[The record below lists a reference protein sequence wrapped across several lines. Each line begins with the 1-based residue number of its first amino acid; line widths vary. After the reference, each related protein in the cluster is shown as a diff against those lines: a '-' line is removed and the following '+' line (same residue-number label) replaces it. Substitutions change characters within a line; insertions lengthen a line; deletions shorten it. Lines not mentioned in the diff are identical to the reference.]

1 MSYSSVKNTIPNSK
15 VPSFRNEFKFLSNMY
30 PCKVQEFSCAESY
43 FQAMK
48 CPDRANEFIGLNGY
62 ESKTLG
68 KRVKLRADWDD
79 ERISIMRSIL
89 FIKFQ
94 GELLNRL
101 KAIEGDIIERNTWN
115 DTFWGVCNG
124 KGENHLGKL
133 LMEVR
138 DTEVRP
144 FIHDLEQAKEAKKD
158 FEEDGYSIY
167 VDWINSLIYTQ
178 DGISYVGT
186 IIPVTYEVWQ
196 TL

>member
-1 MSYSSVKNTIPNSK
+1 MSYTSK
-15 VPSFRNEFKFLSNMY
+15 PMDRVPSFRDELYFLSNMF
-30 PCKVQEFSCAESY
+30 PCKVQEFSCVESY

-62 ESKTLG
+62 QAKALG
-68 KRVKLRADWDD
+68 RKVKLRADWND
-79 ERISIMRSIL
+79 ERISVMRSIL

-94 GELLNRL
+94 GELLERL
-101 KAIEGDIIERNTWN
+101 QAIEGEIVERNTWN

-124 KGENHLGKL
+124 KGKNHLGKL

-138 DTEVRP
+138 DAEIRP
-144 FIHDLEQAKEAKKD
+144 FIHDLEQAREAKID
-158 FEEDGYSIY
+158 FEEDGYGIY
-167 VDWINSLIYTQ
+167 VDWLNSLVYNQ
-178 DGISYVGT
+178 DGISYVGM